1 MAEAMVE
8 KPVSLGTFRVIG
20 KHIIRASIVSLQMG
34 TRGDGTPNIV
44 QQAGPSERV
53 EVGTELTDVQ
63 EHELK
68 AFGDRFQPV
77 DDAAQK
83 TVVRL
88 SGVEPVQGEESPEHM
103 DATAAMPGGAPSSPQ
118 DTPHPPVPGPPAE
131 EPPAETTASRQA
143 RSARTPAPESGPSAS
158 AGHEPEPT
166 PGSGTA
172 RRPAH

>member
-1 MAEAMVE
+1 MAEAVVE

-20 KHIIRASIVSLQMG
+20 KHIVRASIVSLQMG

-77 DDAAQK
+77 DEAAQK

-88 SGVEPVQGEESPEHM
+88 SGVEPVQGEEPPEHT
-103 DATAAMPGGAPSSPQ
+103 DATAAMPSGAPSSPQ
-118 DTPHPPVPGPPAE
+118 DTPHPPVAGPPAE
-131 EPPAETTASRQA
+131 EPPAETAASRQA
-143 RSARTPAPESGPSAS
+143 RSTRTPPPEPGPGAGPGP
-158 AGHEPEPT
+158 GHEADPT
-166 PGSGTA
+166 PSTP

>member
-1 MAEAMVE
+1 MAEVAE

-20 KHIIRASIVSLQMG
+20 KHIVRASIVSLQMG

-83 TVVRL
+83 TIVRL
-88 SGVEPVQGEESPEHM
+88 SGVEPVQGEEPPEHA

-118 DTPHPPVPGPPAE
+118 DTPHPPVAGPPAE
-131 EPPAETTASRQA
+131 EPPPETAAGRQA
-143 RSARTPAPESGPSAS
+143 RPARAPAPESGAGP
-158 AGHEPEPT
+158 GHEPEPS
-166 PGSGTA
+166 PGAGPGTA
-172 RRPAH
+172 RRPTH